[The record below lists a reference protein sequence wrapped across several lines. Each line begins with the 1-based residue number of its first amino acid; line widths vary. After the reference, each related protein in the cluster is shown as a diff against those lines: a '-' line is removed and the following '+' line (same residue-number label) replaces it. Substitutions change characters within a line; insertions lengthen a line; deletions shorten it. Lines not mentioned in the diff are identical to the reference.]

1 MAGLLTINR
10 GDTQTGY
17 PLDGCGFTLLEVM
30 IAMAILAIALTGV
43 YRLQNQTMVMSG
55 KARFYSVAPLLA
67 QTKLSETERTD
78 PSDMGNKSGDFGT
91 QYPGY
96 SWSLDASPVPMD
108 LLENISYKMLRI
120 NLTITLN
127 DEVSY
132 VLRTY
137 RFHEE

>member
-1 MAGLLTINR
+1 MAELLTINKV
-10 GDTQTGY
+10 DTQNGY
-17 PLDGCGFTLLEVM
+17 PFDGCGFTLLEVM

-67 QTKLSETERTD
+67 QAKLSETERTD
-78 PSDMGNKSGDFGT
+78 LSDIGNNSGEFGT

-96 SWSLDASPVPMD
+96 SWSLDAAPVPLD

-120 NLTITLN
+120 DLTITLS
-127 DEVSY
+127 DEASY

-137 RFHEE
+137 RFDKE